1 MRELMQWESWG
12 VEVATWVGAWEWEKW
27 FERKVLGRLF
37 YLLNQICYFFLK
49 IRVNSNKLPW
59 SLGLYQQSLELFKS
73 NQIGPSTQF
82 GP

>member
-1 MRELMQWESWG
+1 MGKLRSRGGHMGGSLGMRKMIWKEGS
-12 VEVATWVGAWEWEKW
+12 
-27 FERKVLGRLF
+27 RKVVLF
-37 YLLNQICYFFLK
+37 AEPNLLFFLK